1 VISLAAIIVFL
12 GQFIFVI
19 NFIWSIYKGKK
30 SSQNP
35 WHANTLEW
43 TSPIEGI
50 HGNWHG
56 DIPEVHRWAY
66 DYSRYPE
73 SDVDFIPQNVPLS
86 EEEKKT
92 YVDH

>member
-1 VISLAAIIVFL
+1 MVIGMEMFL
-12 GQFIFVI
+12 K
-19 NFIWSIYKGKK
+19 Y
-30 SSQNP
+30 
-35 WHANTLEW
+35 
-43 TSPIEGI
+43 
-50 HGNWHG
+50 
-56 DIPEVHRWAY
+56 HRWAY